1 MEGNAGRPAPNRAR
15 TTGAALEA
23 HYRLILWLAPTVE
36 RFPRNRKFPL
46 GDRIQVTFTDG
57 LERLIG
63 ATCSKPI
70 RVSMGFAFC
79 RGCPMTFGSP
89 IDIRT
94 NSPAGVSA
102 ILKAQGMDRPGL
114 QQYAGVVNTDWSES

>member
-1 MEGNAGRPAPNRAR
+1 MEGNTGRPVWNQAR

-23 HYRLILWLAPTVE
+23 HYRFILWLVPTVE

-57 LERLIG
+57 LEQLIG
-63 ATCSKPI
+63 ATYSKPI

-79 RGCPMTFGSP
+79 RGCPMTFG
-89 IDIRT
+89 
-94 NSPAGVSA
+94 
-102 ILKAQGMDRPGL
+102 
-114 QQYAGVVNTDWSES
+114 

>member
-23 HYRLILWLAPTVE
+23 HYRFILWPVPTVE
-36 RFPRNRKFPL
+36 RFPRNRKFLL
-46 GDRIQVTFTDG
+46 GDRIQVTELEV

-70 RVSMGFAFC
+70 RISRLWLSVAAA
-79 RGCPMTFGSP
+79 P
-89 IDIRT
+89 
-94 NSPAGVSA
+94 
-102 ILKAQGMDRPGL
+102 
-114 QQYAGVVNTDWSES
+114 

>member
-23 HYRLILWLAPTVE
+23 HYRFMLWLVPTVE
-36 RFPRNRKFPL
+36 RFHRNRKFLL
-46 GDRIQVTFTDG
+46 GDRIQITALEV

-70 RVSMGFAFC
+70 RVSRAFAFC
-79 RGCPMTFGSP
+79 RGCPRTFG
-89 IDIRT
+89 
-94 NSPAGVSA
+94 
-102 ILKAQGMDRPGL
+102 
-114 QQYAGVVNTDWSES
+114 